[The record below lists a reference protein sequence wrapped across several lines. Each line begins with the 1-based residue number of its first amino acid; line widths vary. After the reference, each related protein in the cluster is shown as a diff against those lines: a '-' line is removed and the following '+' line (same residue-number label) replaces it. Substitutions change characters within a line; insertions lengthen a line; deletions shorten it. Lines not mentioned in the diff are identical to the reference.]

1 MLSFTVSR
9 VIGILIE
16 FLRGELD
23 GMHWLVQTDAT
34 LEQTQDGLL
43 EDKHTDPSKH
53 RNEYT
58 VQITC
63 WNTAKQT
70 RKYNKLGQVTGFG
83 PN

>member
-1 MLSFTVSR
+1 MLSFTVPR

-16 FLRGELD
+16 FLWGELD

-43 EDKHTDPSKH
+43 AGKHTGPSKH

-58 VQITC
+58 
-63 WNTAKQT
+63 
-70 RKYNKLGQVTGFG
+70 LGTDYMLEH
-83 PN
+83 N